1 MHRNDLLS
9 GINDFLSD
17 SIVLPPGD
25 FDKELLLP
33 IVETAKMKN
42 NNAKRRST
50 RHKKQNNHQ
59 SLDGQQQQI
68 HPQCKVDIFTKK
80 KRVFVFFFLLA
91 GRVLLGK

>member
-9 GINDFLSD
+9 GINDFLSN

-42 NNAKRRST
+42 NNARRRST

-68 HPQCKVDIFTKK
+68 QPQCKVDIFTKK
-80 KRVFVFFFLLA
+80 KEFLFYFLF
-91 GRVLLGK
+91 